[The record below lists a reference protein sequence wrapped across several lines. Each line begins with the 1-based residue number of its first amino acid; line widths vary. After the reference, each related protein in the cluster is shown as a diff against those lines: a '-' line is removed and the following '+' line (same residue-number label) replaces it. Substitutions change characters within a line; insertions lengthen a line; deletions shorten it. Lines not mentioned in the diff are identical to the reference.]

1 MEKHFY
7 KFLEINDQ
15 LDRKSGIMHSM
26 KATLKRLGILPY
38 LILGLSLTVLGLMAM
53 NHAVD
58 NWWPF
63 DVARLDLVR
72 ATALDQVDPAA
83 LMESVNVDIV
93 FAFLCAVVVVAT
105 GIALP
110 IVYFLNRRFSD
121 QKPHFLVVLRQSMWI
136 GFWVSFCLYLQM
148 NRMLGIA
155 IALLVAAVLVL
166 FEFIVQIRTRA
177 SSVTI

>member
-1 MEKHFY
+1 
-7 KFLEINDQ
+7 
-15 LDRKSGIMHSM
+15 M
-26 KATLKRLGILPY
+26 KVTLKRLGVLPY
-38 LILGLSLTVLGLMAM
+38 IVLGMSLVVLGLLAM

-83 LMESVNVDIV
+83 LMESVNFDIV
-93 FAFLCAVVVVAT
+93 FAFLCAAVVVAT
-105 GIALP
+105 GIAMP
-110 IVYFLNRRFSD
+110 VVYFLNRRFSGE
-121 QKPHFLVVLRQSMWI
+121 KPHFLIVLRQSMWI

-155 IALLVAAVLVL
+155 IALLVAAVLIL
-166 FEFIVQIRTRA
+166 FEFIVQIRTKTSRV
-177 SSVTI
+177 SI